1 MDIKMILDVL
11 QNTLD
16 NIKIEGREN
25 IERMLGAMN
34 CVESLKKLL
43 SERESEM
50 NGRQV
55 DSGTDISNERTDN

>member
-16 NIKIEGREN
+16 NIKVEGREN
-25 IERMLGAMN
+25 IERLLGAMN
-34 CVESLKKLL
+34 CVESLREVL
-43 SERESEM
+43 SKRESEM

-55 DSGTDISNERTDN
+55 DSGTDVSNERTDN

>member
-55 DSGTDISNERTDN
+55 DSGTDVSNERTDN

>member
-1 MDIKMILDVL
+1 MDIKLLLDVL

-16 NIKIEGREN
+16 NIKVEGREN

-34 CVESLKKLL
+34 CVESLRKVL

-55 DSGTDISNERTDN
+55 DSGTDVSNERTDN

>member
-16 NIKIEGREN
+16 NIKVEGREN
-25 IERMLGAMN
+25 IERLLGAMN

-55 DSGTDISNERTDN
+55 DSGTDVSNERTDN

>member
-34 CVESLKKLL
+34 CVESLRKVL

-55 DSGTDISNERTDN
+55 DSGTDVSNERTDN